1 MGRMGVDP
9 LSSSCNERR
18 KRFMDSN
25 VTHEALPSGFDAGE
39 RRTRCVTIRSKSTK
53 IPGMNVN
60 IVLPP
65 IVNILELKKS
75 NQIKSK
81 IFVFFNIFN
90 LMNLIY
96 FGCDCAVFAF
106 HSQYRSFS
114 SLEFSLS
121 FHPCCAVRC
130 HRHPLDPSP
139 IAPCFPASPTL
150 PQNNLRSTATLAGT
164 CEPESDPV

>member
-1 MGRMGVDP
+1 MGVDP

-65 IVNILELKKS
+65 IVNILELKK
-75 NQIKSK
+75 NQIKSNQRFLFFS
-81 IFVFFNIFN
+81 IFSI
-90 LMNLIY
+90 
-96 FGCDCAVFAF
+96 
-106 HSQYRSFS
+106 
-114 SLEFSLS
+114 
-121 FHPCCAVRC
+121 
-130 HRHPLDPSP
+130 
-139 IAPCFPASPTL
+139 
-150 PQNNLRSTATLAGT
+150 
-164 CEPESDPV
+164 